1 MSLKESAITGLN
13 SIIDKYI
20 AIVSQRYNIDENEL
34 QQLWSNK
41 NGASID
47 QPKST
52 IKSSDSELNNLT
64 KTELIQI
71 CKGKNIKVSGSKTEL
86 IERILNTE
94 GKIEE
99 NQAPKSKQ
107 LVQQPIIIKKLV
119 EKIPKLEI
127 SKNNFGNF
135 EHKES
140 GLVFDNK
147 TQKVYGRQNSDGT
160 ISDLTHEDIN
170 ICNKY
175 KFLYTVPN
183 NFDKKVNILDIKV
196 DELDEELEE
205 EIEDDDDFNE
215 ENEENEEE
223 DDDDVEYYEE

>member
-1 MSLKESAITGLN
+1 MSLKESAMTGLN

-41 NGASID
+41 NGVNEVPSASI
-47 QPKST
+47 PKST

-64 KTELIQI
+64 KTELIQL
-71 CKGKNIKVSGSKTEL
+71 CKSKNIKVSGSKNEL
-86 IERILNTE
+86 IERILNIE
-94 GKIEE
+94 GNKEE
-99 NQAPKSKQ
+99 KPISQSKQ

-127 SKNNFGNF
+127 SKNNYGNF

-147 TQKVYGRQNSDGT
+147 TQKVYGRQNSDGSV
-160 ISDLTHEDIN
+160 SDLTHEDIN

-175 KFLYTVPN
+175 KLLYTVPN
-183 NFDKKVNILDIKV
+183 NFDNQR
-196 DELDEELEE
+196 
-205 EIEDDDDFNE
+205 
-215 ENEENEEE
+215 
-223 DDDDVEYYEE
+223 

>member
-1 MSLKESAITGLN
+1 MSLKESAMTGLN

-20 AIVSQRYNIDENEL
+20 AIVSQRYNINQNEL

-41 NGASID
+41 NDSTEDAP
-47 QPKST
+47 QST

-64 KTELIQI
+64 KTELIQL
-71 CKGKNIKVSGSKTEL
+71 CKSKNIKVSGSKSEL
-86 IERILNTE
+86 IERILNIE
-94 GKIEE
+94 GIKEE
-99 NQAPKSKQ
+99 KAVSQPKQS
-107 LVQQPIIIKKLV
+107 VQHPIIIKKLV

-160 ISDLTHEDIN
+160 VSDLTHEDIN

-215 ENEENEEE
+215 DNEENED

>member
-1 MSLKESAITGLN
+1 MSLKESAIIGLN

-20 AIVSQRYNIDENEL
+20 AIVSQRYDINENEL

-41 NGASID
+41 ND
-47 QPKST
+47 VTEDPPKSI

-71 CKGKNIKVSGSKTEL
+71 CKSKNIKVSGSKTEL
-86 IERILNTE
+86 IERILKTE

-99 NQAPKSKQ
+99 KAVPPSKQ

-135 EHKES
+135 EHKDS

-160 ISDLTHEDIN
+160 VSDLTHEDIN

-183 NFDKKVNILDIKV
+183 NFDKKVNILDVKV

-215 ENEENEEE
+215 DNEENED